1 MFAHTAFSPLLAVR
15 MAAFDHL
22 VCIATVKVSII
33 SFFCL
38 STKMRRITNFG
49 LERRASH
56 ASRSSLFQDSW
67 ITPVTISDPKL
78 VYSSYFSSLP
88 SFLDESFLVQQNHGC
103 HWTSYKPASFRKH
116 DEFALEYTSWFSYCL
131 KIPPLRS
138 WHAVFVT
145 EAWCA
150 QAVRWALMYA
160 FIRAGQMLS
169 ATEILQTLDD
179 R

>member
-15 MAAFDHL
+15 MAAFDHS
-22 VCIATVKVSII
+22 VCITTVKVSII

-103 HWTSYKPASFRKH
+103 HWTSYKPASFREKTWWICTRVH
-116 DEFALEYTSWFSYCL
+116 LLVFILPKDSSSKKLARCFCNRSVVCPGSSVSFDVCFYTCRPNAFSHWN
-131 KIPPLRS
+131 S
-138 WHAVFVT
+138 ANF
-145 EAWCA
+145 
-150 QAVRWALMYA
+150 RW
-160 FIRAGQMLS
+160 
-169 ATEILQTLDD
+169 
-179 R
+179 